1 MRHRVIYITPECP
14 VLSDQLKEKLSKL
27 DEIGVI
33 VDILLLKLIDS
44 NDIISSPLSNEVTL
58 SLFARQLFYLNV
70 QQIESYP
77 LSIERFF
84 KHCLNNIFSQLNGLS
99 HISIKIGY
107 DGQSL
112 SQSTYSQ
119 SSNPGL
125 YNPLEHGDLTIL
137 TIYCSITKSLLEYP
151 TIKSGNICKCHKA
164 LTVEGS
170 SGLVSKGK
178 NYCTISGHLD
188 EKELNGSVIKLGNH
202 VMMTKMPKGKD
213 LLNYLN
219 VIKRVP
225 IQTMTETTLFGPS
238 YILTYKAEYSTM
250 DWEQAKRN
258 KQLFLGLCQYLLQRM
273 EVLITKT
280 NLNVTDGSIEG
291 LMRYYV
297 LMPSTSGNAILLQ
310 AIAVAE
316 QVLPFDHL
324 DTENE
329 EVPGHIVSIIDAA
342 LSQVPCQNFN
352 PFEFECGYHEM
363 CDECVNN
370 AYYVQTDNTPK
381 EQKKSSNK
389 RTILTITS
397 SGVKYTN

>member
-1 MRHRVIYITPECP
+1 MRHRVMYITPECP

-27 DEIGVI
+27 DECGVI

-44 NDIISSPLSNEVTL
+44 NDMISPLSNEVSL

-70 QQIESYP
+70 QQIESHP
-77 LSIERFF
+77 ITIERFF
-84 KHCLNNIFSQLNGLS
+84 KHSLNDIFSQLNGLS

-107 DGQSL
+107 DGHSL

-151 TIKSGNICKCHKA
+151 NMKSGNICKCHRA
-164 LTVEGS
+164 ITVEES

-178 NYCTISGHLD
+178 NYCTISGQLED
-188 EKELNGSVIKLGNH
+188 KELNGSVVKLGNH
-202 VMMTKMPKGKD
+202 VVMSKMPKGKD
-213 LLNYLN
+213 LINYLN

-238 YILTYKAEYSTM
+238 YILTYKAEYNTM

-258 KQLFLGLCQYLLQRM
+258 KQLFLGLCQSLLQKM

-280 NLNVTDGSIEG
+280 NINVADGSIEG

-310 AIAVAE
+310 AIAVSE

-324 DTENE
+324 NTESE
-329 EVPGHIVSIIDAA
+329 EIPGHILSIIDAA
-342 LSQVPCQNFN
+342 LSQVPCHNFN
-352 PFEFECGYHEM
+352 PFEFECGYHDM
-363 CDECVNN
+363 CEECVNN
-370 AYYVQTDNTPK
+370 AQYVQTNNNPK
-381 EQKKSSNK
+381 DEQKKPSK
-389 RTILTITS
+389 RTVLTITS
-397 SGVKYTN
+397 SGVKYSN